1 MPVQKVADA
10 FDQISPVYDATR
22 EPLSPATVDSI
33 AAQLKAR
40 GIRTILEV
48 GVGTGRIAHPL
59 TERGFEVTGVDAS
72 RRMLSVARS
81 KGLMRLI
88 QGDALRLPFG
98 DRAFDTT
105 LFVHVLH
112 LLDDAPAAMDE
123 GVRVSR
129 LGVTGLVHPGRPDR
143 PDSLEGTDRDP
154 RRIVYRYLAEA
165 GYPVP
170 DRGGGPR
177 TRERALLARL
187 PPDQL
192 VVVNDQEVTEPLAK
206 RIDMLERRGSRHT
219 LSVPPEVLRKAA
231 AAARAE
237 IGDRTI
243 TYRRVEALATWSK
256 GPYRTTGPA

>member
-1 MPVQKVADA
+1 VPIQEVADA
-10 FDQISPVYDATR
+10 FDQISLVYDATR
-22 EPLSPATVDSI
+22 DPLSPATVDSM

-48 GVGTGRIAHPL
+48 GVGTGRIAQPL
-59 TERGFEVTGVDAS
+59 AQRGFEVTGVDAS
-72 RRMLSVARS
+72 RRMLAVARS
-81 KGLMRLI
+81 KGLVRLV

-112 LLDDAPAAMDE
+112 LLDDAPSALDE
-123 GVRVSR
+123 GVRVGR
-129 LGVTGLVHPGRPDR
+129 LGATGLVHPAWPDH
-143 PDSLEGTDRDP
+143 PDPVEGTDRDP
-154 RRIVYRYLAEA
+154 RRIVYRYLARE

-187 PPDQL
+187 PPDSL
-192 VVVNDQEVTEPLAK
+192 VVVSDREVTEPLAR

-219 LSVPPEVLRKAA
+219 LSVPPDVLQRAA

-237 IGDRTI
+237 VGDRTM
-243 TYRRVEALATWSK
+243 TYRRVEALANWSK
-256 GPYRTTGPA
+256 GPYRTAGPA